1 MNLSSIT
8 LKRSIV
14 AYTLIIITLCVSKE
28 VEVPYYA
35 HLLYTRKS
43 LEIQNFIIFCYNY
56 DTAKWN
62 WWRKNGKFIYK
73 WWLITHHVL
82 LQSCGKNIL

>member
-43 LEIQNFIIFCYNY
+43 LEIQNFKIF
-56 DTAKWN
+56 
-62 WWRKNGKFIYK
+62 
-73 WWLITHHVL
+73 L
-82 LQSCGKNIL
+82 LQLWHGKVKLVKKKL